1 MSSKFLNSA
10 NNIEVAASNSRK
22 RTRAEEQATEAT
34 EATED
39 TEDTEGSPN
48 RKKPKPQEVSESE
61 NKPQEVSESENKP
74 QEVSESENSPEEPT
88 ATSEDLNSSNKSVLD
103 AIGESEEE

>member
-39 TEDTEGSPN
+39 TEGSPN
-48 RKKPKPQEVSESE
+48 RKKP
-61 NKPQEVSESENKP
+61 KPQEVSESENKP

>member
-48 RKKPKPQEVSESE
+48 LKKP
-61 NKPQEVSESENKP
+61 KPQEVSESENKP

>member
-22 RTRAEEQATEAT
+22 RTRAEEQATEASKRPNLLLP
-34 EATED
+34 ENPED
-39 TEDTEGSPN
+39 P
-48 RKKPKPQEVSESE
+48 
-61 NKPQEVSESENKP
+61 KPQEVSESENKP

>member
-39 TEDTEGSPN
+39 TEGSPN
-48 RKKPKPQEVSESE
+48 LKKP
-61 NKPQEVSESENKP
+61 KPQEVSESENKP

>member
-61 NKPQEVSESENKP
+61 NKPQEVSESEN
-74 QEVSESENSPEEPT
+74 SPEEPT

>member
-34 EATED
+34 E
-39 TEDTEGSPN
+39 DTEGSPN
-48 RKKPKPQEVSESE
+48 LKKP
-61 NKPQEVSESENKP
+61 KPQEVSESENKP